1 MFSVYLLL
9 KYIHILA
16 AITAVGSNITYAV
29 WNIRS
34 RIEPAHMS
42 FALKGIKFLDDRIAN
57 PAYGVV
63 LLSGLVMVII
73 GPGFAHAWIVAALIL
88 FGLLVAVAIA
98 FYSPA
103 LRDQVKLA
111 VAADT
116 SSDAFLTLERRA
128 QVVGIGTLVIVLL
141 ILVLMVFKPGS

>member
-1 MFSVYLLL
+1 MFSLYLLL
-9 KYIHILA
+9 KYIHVLA
-16 AITAVGSNITYAV
+16 AITAVGSNLTYAV

-34 RIEPAHMS
+34 RMEPAHLG

-63 LLSGLVMVII
+63 LLTGLAMVIG
-73 GPGFAHAWIVAALIL
+73 GPGFAHAWIIVALVL
-88 FGLLVAVAIA
+88 FALLVAVAVA

-103 LRDQVKLA
+103 LRDQIKLA
-111 VAADT
+111 VAGDT
-116 SSDAFLTLERRA
+116 SSVKFLALERRA

>member
-1 MFSVYLLL
+1 MLYLLL

-16 AITAVGSNITYAV
+16 VITAVGSNITYAV

-42 FALKGIKFLDDRIAN
+42 FALKGIKVLDDRIAN

-63 LLSGLVMVII
+63 LLSGLAMVII
-73 GPGFAHAWIVAALIL
+73 GPGFGHVWVIAALIL
-88 FGLLVAVAIA
+88 FALLVAVAIA

-103 LRDQVKLA
+103 LRDQLKLA
-111 VAADT
+111 VAGDT
-116 SSDAFLTLERRA
+116 SSGAFLALERRA
-128 QVVGIGTLVIVLL
+128 RFVGIGTLVIVLL

>member
-1 MFSVYLLL
+1 MFSLYLLV

-16 AITAVGSNITYAV
+16 VITAVGSNITYAV

-42 FALKGIKFLDDRIAN
+42 FTLKGIKFLDDRIAN

-63 LLSGLVMVII
+63 LLSGLLMVII

-88 FGLLVAVAIA
+88 FVLLVAVAIA
-98 FYSPA
+98 LYSPA

-111 VAADT
+111 VAGDT
-116 SSDAFLTLERRA
+116 SSGDFLALERRA
-128 QVVGIGTLVIVLL
+128 RVVGIGTLVIVRL
-141 ILVLMVFKPGS
+141 ILGLMVFKPGS

>member
-1 MFSVYLLL
+1 MGTFYLIL

-16 AITAVGSNITYAV
+16 AITAVGSNITYGV

-34 RIEPAHMS
+34 RIEPTHMS
-42 FALKGIKFLDDRIAN
+42 FALKGIKFIDDRIAN

-63 LLSGLVMVII
+63 LLSGLLMVII
-73 GPGFAHAWIVAALIL
+73 GPGFAHAWIIAALIL
-88 FGLLVAVAIA
+88 FALLVAVAIA

-111 VAADT
+111 VAGDT
-116 SSDAFLTLERRA
+116 SSDKFLTLERRA

-141 ILVLMVFKPGS
+141 ILVMMVFKPGS

>member
-1 MFSVYLLL
+1 MLYLLL

-16 AITAVGSNITYAV
+16 VITAVGSNITYAV

-63 LLSGLVMVII
+63 LLSGLAMVII
-73 GPGFAHAWIVAALIL
+73 GPGFGHVWVIAALIL
-88 FGLLVAVAIA
+88 FALLVAVAIA

-103 LRDQVKLA
+103 LRDQLKLA
-111 VAADT
+111 VAGDT
-116 SSDAFLTLERRA
+116 SSGAFLALERRA
-128 QVVGIGTLVIVLL
+128 QFVGIGTLVIVLL

>member
-16 AITAVGSNITYAV
+16 AITAVGSNITYAA

-73 GPGFAHAWIVAALIL
+73 GPGFAHAWIIAALIL
-88 FGLLVAVAIA
+88 FALLVAVAVGL
-98 FYSPA
+98 YSPA

-111 VAADT
+111 VAGDT
-116 SSDAFLTLERRA
+116 SSGAFLTLERRA

-141 ILVLMVFKPGS
+141 ILVMMVFKPGS

>member
-1 MFSVYLLL
+1 MFSFYLLL

-63 LLSGLVMVII
+63 LLSGLLMVIT
-73 GPGFAHAWIVAALIL
+73 GPGFAHVWIIAALIL
-88 FGLLVAVAIA
+88 FALLIAVAIA

-111 VAADT
+111 VAGDT
-116 SSDAFLTLERRA
+116 SSDEFLTLERRA
-128 QVVGIGTLVIVLL
+128 RIVGIGTLVIVLV

>member
-1 MFSVYLLL
+1 MFSLYLLL

-42 FALKGIKFLDDRIAN
+42 FALRGIKFLDDRVAN

-63 LLSGLVMVII
+63 LLSGLVMVIG
-73 GPGFAHAWIVAALIL
+73 GPGFAHVWIIAALIL
-88 FGLLVAVAIA
+88 FALLVAVAIA

-111 VAADT
+111 EAGDT
-116 SSDAFLTLERRA
+116 SSDKFLTLERRA

>member
-1 MFSVYLLL
+1 MFSLYLLL

-34 RIEPAHMS
+34 RIEPANMS
-42 FALKGIKFLDDRIAN
+42 FALKGIKFLDDRVAN

-63 LLSGLVMVII
+63 LLSGLAMVIG
-73 GPGFAHAWIVAALIL
+73 GPGFAHFWIIAALVL
-88 FGLLVAVAIA
+88 FALLVGVAVA

-103 LRDQVKLA
+103 LRNQVRLA
-111 VAADT
+111 VAGDT
-116 SSDAFLTLERRA
+116 SSAEFSRLERRA